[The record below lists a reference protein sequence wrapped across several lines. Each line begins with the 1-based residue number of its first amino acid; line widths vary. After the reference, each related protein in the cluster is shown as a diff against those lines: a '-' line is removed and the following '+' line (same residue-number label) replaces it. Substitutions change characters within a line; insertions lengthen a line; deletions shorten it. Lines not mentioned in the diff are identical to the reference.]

1 VNVQNAYIINIKK
14 VSVRNKSFLMFSGY
28 IFLSNSFRKAFVAF
42 GGNVVSSVGK
52 PKQTIIAALR
62 ELESDSL
69 EISKLSNFYSTPAF
83 PLGSGP
89 DFVNAVAYIQTDKNA
104 EELLKEFHK
113 IESIFDRTRLYRWAP
128 RPIDID
134 LLAFEDQIYPSK
146 YEFLKWSNLTITE
159 QIKRV
164 PSKLILPHPRIQ
176 DRVFVLVPFL
186 DVSKNWV
193 HPVFKKTL
201 TQMLGALKPMD
212 KEIIYQI

>member
-1 VNVQNAYIINIKK
+1 
-14 VSVRNKSFLMFSGY
+14 MFSGY

-104 EELLKEFHK
+104 EELLIKFHK
-113 IESIFDRTRLYRWAP
+113 VESIFDRTRFYRWLISYGVHLTGIKP
-128 RPIDID
+128 EEGRDNGGRWFRIIPKVEVEIQQNLD
-134 LLAFEDQIYPSK
+134 L
-146 YEFLKWSNLTITE
+146 
-159 QIKRV
+159 
-164 PSKLILPHPRIQ
+164 
-176 DRVFVLVPFL
+176 
-186 DVSKNWV
+186 
-193 HPVFKKTL
+193 
-201 TQMLGALKPMD
+201 
-212 KEIIYQI
+212 

>member
-1 VNVQNAYIINIKK
+1 
-14 VSVRNKSFLMFSGY
+14 
-28 IFLSNSFRKAFVAF
+28 
-42 GGNVVSSVGK
+42 
-52 PKQTIIAALR
+52 
-62 ELESDSL
+62 
-69 EISKLSNFYSTPAF
+69 
-83 PLGSGP
+83 
-89 DFVNAVAYIQTDKNA
+89 
-104 EELLKEFHK
+104 
-113 IESIFDRTRLYRWAP
+113 RWAP

-186 DVSKNWV
+186 DVSKNWE